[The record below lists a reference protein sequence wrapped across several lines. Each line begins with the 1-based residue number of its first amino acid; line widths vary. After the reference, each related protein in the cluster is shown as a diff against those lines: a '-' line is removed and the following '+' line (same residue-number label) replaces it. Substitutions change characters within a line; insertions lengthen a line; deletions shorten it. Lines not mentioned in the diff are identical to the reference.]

1 MDLSLLNQ
9 CLPDNWKVT
18 DTSPVPE
25 AIPQEQPPKSTFT
38 SILDAIEKVINFI
51 CAFKNKIMGLLG
63 MKMRRYVR
71 RLRYRMLAETR
82 VTRFQKN
89 IFKKIKSRV
98 QKVGAK
104 IKTAA
109 HKVGG
114 KIKEVG
120 NKIKHK
126 FHEIG
131 DKIKKMA
138 LSVAQWAKK
147 KWEQFKDWAFA
158 IVNKIKTIWK
168 STIAS
173 FKNFFSGDI
182 LGKIKNIF
190 NCAMN
195 LKGVVIGLVVVIK
208 SFIGKIGEIT
218 SIAAGNL
225 VSLAKLIMNLICNF
239 SLFRRA
245 VGYLIDSIHEKE
257 TIKKFNLVGKF
268 IGLGLRALIVR

>member
-1 MDLSLLNQ
+1 MKIITILAICLTLSLLTLNICKSYSRNHRYRKFKRVSISKSTSEQSNNKWFQFIVGLILGLSGQDNMDLSLLNQ

-89 IFKKIKSRV
+89 IFKKIKSRF

-138 LSVAQWAKK
+138 L
-147 KWEQFKDWAFA
+147 
-158 IVNKIKTIWK
+158 
-168 STIAS
+168 
-173 FKNFFSGDI
+173 
-182 LGKIKNIF
+182 
-190 NCAMN
+190 
-195 LKGVVIGLVVVIK
+195 
-208 SFIGKIGEIT
+208 
-218 SIAAGNL
+218 
-225 VSLAKLIMNLICNF
+225 
-239 SLFRRA
+239 
-245 VGYLIDSIHEKE
+245 
-257 TIKKFNLVGKF
+257 
-268 IGLGLRALIVR
+268 